1 MMWWLVQVKE
11 ADVDVK
17 ALLAVEDL
25 EKKTALALAKESV
38 EPSADKVLEMLQQV
52 GEPSEQ
58 ASGSQ
63 AA

>member
-1 MMWWLVQVKE
+1 M
-11 ADVDVK
+11 DVK

-52 GEPSEQ
+52 GEPREQ
-58 ASGSQ
+58 ASGSW